1 VRIKSILNTFQ
12 SSAPESMLRYALQ
25 Q

>member
-1 VRIKSILNTFQ
+1 VRIKSIFNTFQ